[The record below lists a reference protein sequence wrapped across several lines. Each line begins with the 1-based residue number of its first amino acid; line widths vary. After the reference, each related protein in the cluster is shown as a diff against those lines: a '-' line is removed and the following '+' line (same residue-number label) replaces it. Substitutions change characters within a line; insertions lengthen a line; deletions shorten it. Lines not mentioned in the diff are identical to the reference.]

1 MDKEKSIKARK
12 LKVLPYI
19 KELTDKFNK
28 AISGEHI
35 SFNSAYDFEELTEE
49 DNVLIKKEFFN
60 DLLESEKK
68 SLNKISSLLM
78 DRIVSEK
85 KDIYIPIKNMRVV
98 HKDLYKKF
106 FDDISESEKRTRYET
121 DTLLM
126 NKKVSKKEGIYIP
139 DNNIERVYQDM
150 HKEIRKHIGSTTL
163 TLLDDHS
170 VFGIHKHNDNNQYIV
185 SDEKYL
191 KDGKMQL
198 TVIYRWFDTSL
209 LSKEEIENIHNTLT
223 SIYDRV
229 LKENSFRVDRVYLY
243 YYCNKIKDFTSK
255 VCYEDKVINGAHIDN
270 ATPGYSLTYMPF
282 YPEYETYYKDGIT
295 YNIKH
300 FICNKW
306 YDMFIKNRNY
316 RDIMYLDEVCDVSEL
331 IEIKPRTCLETAR
344 KHFNKDKI
352 ADKDSIKLILKDL
365 VNSGDIKIRVC
376 KENNTETIKGF
387 SLEIDNESLAFFDI
401 KDKNY

>member
-85 KDIYIPIKNMRVV
+85 KDIFIPIKNIRVV
-98 HKDLYKKF
+98 HQDLHKKF
-106 FDDISESEKRTRYET
+106 FDDILESEKRMQYEI
-121 DTLLM
+121 DSLLT
-126 NKKVSKKEGIYIP
+126 NKSVSKKEDIYIP
-139 DNNIERVYQDM
+139 DNNIQRVYRDM
-150 HKEIRKHIGSTTL
+150 HKEIRKHIYGTTL

-170 VFGIHKHNDNNQYIV
+170 VFGIHKYNENNQYIV

-209 LSKEEIENIHNTLT
+209 LSKEEIKNIHNTLT
-223 SIYDRV
+223 TIYDRV
-229 LKENSFRVDRVYLY
+229 LKENSFSIDRVYLY
-243 YYCNKIKDFTSK
+243 HYCNKIKDFTCK
-255 VCYEDKVINGAHIDN
+255 VCYEDKVLISNYIDN
-270 ATPGYSLTYMPF
+270 TTLGYGLTYTSF
-282 YPEYETYYKDGIT
+282 YPEYETKYDNGIT
-295 YNIKH
+295 YNIKY

-306 YDMFIKNRNY
+306 YDMFRKNRNY
-316 RDIMYLDEVCDVSEL
+316 GDIMYLDDVCDVSEL
-331 IEIKPRTCLETAR
+331 VEIKSGTCLEIAR
-344 KHFNKDKI
+344 KHFNKEKVV
-352 ADKDSIKLILKDL
+352 DKDSLKLILKDL
-365 VNSGDIKIRVC
+365 VKSGDIKIRVC

-387 SLEIDNESLAFFDI
+387 SLDIDNESLAFFDI